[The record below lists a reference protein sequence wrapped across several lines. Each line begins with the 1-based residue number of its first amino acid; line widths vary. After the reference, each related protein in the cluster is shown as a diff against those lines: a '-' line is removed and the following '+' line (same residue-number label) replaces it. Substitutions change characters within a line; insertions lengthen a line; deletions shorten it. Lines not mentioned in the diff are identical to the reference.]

1 MPLTPAQKATVKADI
16 LADGELNSKPN
27 NTDGNSA
34 ISDLYKVIVSPD
46 YWVWRT
52 QIPKD
57 EITQKVSQDGTS
69 FIWAGNGFISRTVT
83 EIACWSELFA
93 SGSCNAS
100 LPNVRQAFNDIFN
113 GAGNAA
119 LNRTHL
125 LAVGRRKSNRL
136 EKLLATGAG
145 TSANP
150 SLMGYEGSLSPGEIE
165 EIRS

>member
-1 MPLTPAQKATVKADI
+1 MALTLAQQTIVKNDI
-16 LADGELNSKPN
+16 LANGDLNSKPS

-34 ISDLYKVIVSPD
+34 ISDLYKVIASPD

-52 QIPKD
+52 HIPKD

-69 FIWAGNGFISRTVT
+69 FIWAGNGFISRTAG
-83 EIACWSELFA
+83 EISCWLELF
-93 SGSCNAS
+93 SGGSCNAS

-125 LAVGRRKSNRL
+125 LAVGRRKANR
-136 EKLLATGAG
+136 G
-145 TSANP
+145 
-150 SLMGYEGSLSPGEIE
+150 
-165 EIRS
+165 